1 MSRRHLQRGPASA
14 AHTRELPVWIA
25 SVGWAALAVIWGAW
39 HLAEFKI
46 SISMSV
52 VDDCVLLIIWPDGS
66 CSKAVLRL
74 S

>member
-14 AHTRELPVWIA
+14 AHTPELPVWIA
-25 SVGWAALAVIWGAW
+25 SVGWAALAVIWGGW
-39 HLAEFKI
+39 HLAGFKI

-52 VDDCVLLIIWPDGS
+52 VDDYVLLIIWHDGS
-66 CSKAVLRL
+66 CSKAELRL